1 MGAIGIVGGVGPSAG
16 TDLASKVFR
25 HTKAVKDQDH
35 IDLYLTSCPSIIPDR
50 TGFLLEGGDDPAPGI
65 STCLKKLASC
75 GATVAGIGCNT
86 AHSPQIL
93 RNVKIPEGM
102 TFLNMIE
109 ETCREVSSLH
119 EGTHRTKIGLLGTL
133 GTIRTG
139 IYKQYFDN
147 YKDLELV
154 VPPGDICEA
163 VHDCIYNKK
172 YGIKALSSVSKK
184 VDGIIRG
191 AVDWLADRG
200 CRAVILGCTELPLV
214 FEGETTFHGAILC
227 DPTDILAKAL
237 VRATA
242 PEKLI

>member
-16 TDLASKVFR
+16 TDLASKVFK
-25 HTKAVKDQDH
+25 HTRAEKDQDH

-65 STCLKKLASC
+65 TACLEKLALC
-75 GATVAGIGCNT
+75 GATAAGIGCNT
-86 AHSPQIL
+86 AHSPEIL
-93 RNVKIPEGM
+93 KSVKIPGGM

-109 ETCREVSSLH
+109 ETCREVALLS
-119 EGTHRTKIGLLGTL
+119 EEDRKTKIGLLGTL

-139 IYKQYFDN
+139 IYQQYFDN
-147 YKDLELV
+147 YPDLELI
-154 VPPGDICEA
+154 VPQGDICEA

-172 YGIKALSSVSKK
+172 YGIKALSGVSKK
-184 VDGIIRG
+184 ADSVIRN

-214 FEGETTFHGAILC
+214 FEGEDTYHGVILS

-237 VRATA
+237 IRATA